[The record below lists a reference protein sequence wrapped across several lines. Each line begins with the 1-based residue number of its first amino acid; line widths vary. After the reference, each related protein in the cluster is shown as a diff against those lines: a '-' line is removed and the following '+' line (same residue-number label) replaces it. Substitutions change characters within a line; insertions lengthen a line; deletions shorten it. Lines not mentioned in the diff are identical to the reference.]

1 MFSSEH
7 VYSIACVRACVR
19 FATSEPITLG
29 AADAF
34 YIILI
39 YRLAAIQIDLDRI
52 SLYAQN
58 KWIAKRRWMDGQMDN
73 LWLVQ
78 RTDQKMVRWID
89 RWNNE
94 WADPLLEL
102 WLTIITCILEG
113 LLLLISF
120 QILEL

>member
-1 MFSSEH
+1 MYNHFPIFSSER
-7 VYSIACVRACVR
+7 VYLIACVRACVR

-58 KWIAKRRWMDGQMDN
+58 KLIAKHGLKGRT
-73 LWLVQ
+73 LVQ
-78 RTDQKMVRWID
+78 EWSISGHGFSKFFLMFYFQKS
-89 RWNNE
+89 
-94 WADPLLEL
+94 P
-102 WLTIITCILEG
+102 
-113 LLLLISF
+113 
-120 QILEL
+120 